1 MLTRMYCLVLILVVH
16 IIFSMYVALRL
27 LNVVASESYTRDPL
41 QMKKRKLK
49 EQEKRKQY
57 EAKKAK
63 VDQLTKKRQREERRD
78 RYRDQDKQKKRARK
92 QIDV

>member
-1 MLTRMYCLVLILVVH
+1 MLTHMYCLALILVVH
-16 IIFSMYVALRL
+16 IIFSIYLALPL
-27 LNVVASESYTRDPL
+27 LNVVASESYTWDPL
-41 QMKKRKLK
+41 QTKKRKLK

-78 RYRDQDKQKKRARK
+78 RYREQDKQKKRARK